1 MVSSAGNPRWRVSYT
16 ATIPAPAAEPV
27 HLDSELFLRREIARL
42 VLLDAEG
49 FTIDAR
55 YLQAGEVVIG
65 GLTSSSR
72 LTA

>member
-1 MVSSAGNPRWRVSYT
+1 
-16 ATIPAPAAEPV
+16 
-27 HLDSELFLRREIARL
+27 

-49 FTIDAR
+49 FTINAR

-72 LTA
+72 LTT